1 MKVGSI
7 VGLLSTLALAKEGQ
21 KRLWLLGLHNVVPIR
36 QLLVCFLGT
45 EIGCCSHLRLKM
57 DSKASKLKS
66 T

>member
-45 EIGCCSHLRLKM
+45 EIGCCSHF
-57 DSKASKLKS
+57 
-66 T
+66 